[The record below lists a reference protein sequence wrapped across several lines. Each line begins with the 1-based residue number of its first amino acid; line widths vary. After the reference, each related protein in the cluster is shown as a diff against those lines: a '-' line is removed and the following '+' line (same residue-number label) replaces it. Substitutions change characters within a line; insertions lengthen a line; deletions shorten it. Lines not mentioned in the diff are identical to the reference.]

1 VKRRHRTGLQAVAL
15 AAISPLLAAT
25 FAAGTAYAAPG
36 NGHSADAPGQQK
48 QQAGTTPSPAPGNS
62 DHSQGTA
69 GTSGSVSQPQ
79 PYSTADRNNTGAND
93 TGSTNPYRSTRN
105 GSPSLNG
112 NGNGQATGK
121 PCAGCVGKADNKNP
135 PGQQPNGSDHNA
147 GYECDRNNG
156 IGKSNPAHTG
166 CASSQPPA
174 TCQQT
179 HSCPPP
185 PPPSCHPTGNCPQPP
200 QTCQQAGTCSPQVP
214 SANHKP
220 PQVPVQVE
228 ALHNSRVPAA
238 AAQAAPAAG
247 SLPYTGSNAV
257 LLTICALGA
266 IAVGTGLIAS
276 GRSRSKLS
284 APRAYKA
291 RH

>member
-166 CASSQPPA
+166 CTA
-174 TCQQT
+174 T
-179 HSCPPP
+179 PPP
-185 PPPSCHPTGNCPQPP
+185 CTGTNCGGHGGCTINCGQGGCQTNCGNNNCVPTTVNTCVPVSECTAISCVPGRGGGHVLGASTVLAAVTGNALPN
-200 QTCQQAGTCSPQVP
+200 TSGAGGGLNWPAILAVVSLIGAAVYWRQLVVP
-214 SANHKP
+214 
-220 PQVPVQVE
+220 
-228 ALHNSRVPAA
+228 L
-238 AAQAAPAAG
+238 
-247 SLPYTGSNAV
+247 LP
-257 LLTICALGA
+257 
-266 IAVGTGLIAS
+266 
-276 GRSRSKLS
+276 KE
-284 APRAYKA
+284 
-291 RH
+291 